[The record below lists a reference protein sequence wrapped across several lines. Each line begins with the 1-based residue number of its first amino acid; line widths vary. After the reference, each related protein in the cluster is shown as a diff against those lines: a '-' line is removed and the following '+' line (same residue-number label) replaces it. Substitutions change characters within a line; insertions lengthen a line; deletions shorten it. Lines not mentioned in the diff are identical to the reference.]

1 MGDEK
6 NEHHQHAQ
14 HHPRRGRPDRRR
26 QPGPDRLQERRR
38 RAPGAAGRL
47 RPGQRPGLLRRPGQ
61 PCDRRQRRPAG
72 APGTAKSG
80 QVFKIGEAAEI
91 PYDYGDFKGSRVALT
106 VTTIEQGTP
115 ADLDGL
121 NLGDKA
127 NGKVPYYIRYTVKN
141 IGTTDMSY
149 ASVGHVKGL
158 LGDGTEAQSLA
169 VIGKF
174 EKCKEES
181 MPKGF
186 ANGQT
191 QTSCAI
197 ALAPSAQTKV
207 AGAEYWGNPY
217 NAASKGKG
225 IAWK

>member
-1 MGDEK
+1 MSTTSMRNTTLGAVGLAVVGSLVLTGCKSGDE
-6 NEHHQHAQ
+6 ELPAQ
-14 HHPRRGRPDRRR
+14 PAASSPAGTSPT
-26 QPGPDRLQERRR
+26 
-38 RAPGAAGRL
+38 AGASASPSTG
-47 RPGQRPGLLRRPGQ
+47 GSAA
-61 PCDRRQRRPAG
+61 PAG
-72 APGTAKSG
+72 APGTAKPG

-106 VTTIEQGTP
+106 VTAIEQGTP
-115 ADLDGL
+115 ADLEGL
-121 NLGDKA
+121 KLGDKA

-149 ASVGHVKGL
+149 ASVGHVRGL

-197 ALAPSAQTKV
+197 ALAPSAQVKV

-217 NAASKGKG
+217 NAMSNSKG
-225 IAWK
+225 ISWK

>member
-1 MGDEK
+1 MSTISMRSTTLGAVALTVVGSLALTGCKNGDE
-6 NEHHQHAQ
+6 ELPAQ
-14 HHPRRGRPDRRR
+14 PAAS
-26 QPGPDRLQERRR
+26 
-38 RAPGAAGRL
+38 APGSAPASSGAPASPATGGSAA
-47 RPGQRPGLLRRPGQ
+47 
-61 PCDRRQRRPAG
+61 PAG

-115 ADLDGL
+115 ADLEGL

>member
-1 MGDEK
+1 MRNTTLGAVGLAVIGSLVLTGCKNGDE
-6 NEHHQHAQ
+6 ELPAQ
-14 HHPRRGRPDRRR
+14 PAASS
-26 QPGPDRLQERRR
+26 PGGTSPT
-38 RAPGAAGRL
+38 AGASASPSTG
-47 RPGQRPGLLRRPGQ
+47 
-61 PCDRRQRRPAG
+61 DSAAPAG

-106 VTTIEQGTP
+106 VTAIEQGTP
-115 ADLDGL
+115 ADLEGL
-121 NLGDKA
+121 KLGDKA

-141 IGTTDMSY
+141 IGATDMSY
-149 ASVGHVKGL
+149 ASVGHVRGL

-186 ANGQT
+186 TNGQT

-197 ALAPSAQTKV
+197 ALAPSAQVKV

-217 NAASKGKG
+217 NAISNGKG
-225 IAWK
+225 ITWK

>member
-1 MGDEK
+1 MSTISMRNTALGAVGLAVVGSLALTGCK
-6 NEHHQHAQ
+6 NGNEELPAQ
-14 HHPRRGRPDRRR
+14 PASSGPAGPASHGASAAPSTGAGS
-26 QPGPDRLQERRR
+26 QPP
-38 RAPGAAGRL
+38 AGAAG
-47 RPGQRPGLLRRPGQ
+47 
-61 PCDRRQRRPAG
+61 
-72 APGTAKSG
+72 TATSG
-80 QVFKIGEAAEI
+80 QAFKIGEAAQI
-91 PYDYGDFKGSRVALT
+91 PYDYGDFKGSKLALT
-106 VTTIEQGTP
+106 VTAIEQGTP
-115 ADLDGL
+115 ADLEGL

-149 ASVGHVKGL
+149 ASVGHVRGL

-174 EKCKEES
+174 EKCKDES

-217 NAASKGKG
+217 NATSNGKG
-225 IAWK
+225 ITWK

>member
-1 MGDEK
+1 MRRSVLATVGLAVVGGLALTGCESGDEASP
-6 NEHHQHAQ
+6 AQ
-14 HHPRRGRPDRRR
+14 PAAS
-26 QPGPDRLQERRR
+26 
-38 RAPGAAGRL
+38 APGSAPATSGAPSGAPTGDSAA
-47 RPGQRPGLLRRPGQ
+47 
-61 PCDRRQRRPAG
+61 PAG
-72 APGTAKSG
+72 APGTAKPG

-91 PYDYGDFKGSRVALT
+91 PYDYGDFKGSRLALT
-106 VTTIEQGTP
+106 VTAIEQGTA
-115 ADLDGL
+115 ADLEGL

-127 NGKVPYYIRYTVKN
+127 NGKVPYYIRFTVKN

-158 LGDGTEAQSLA
+158 LGDGSEAQSLA
-169 VIGKF
+169 VIGRF
-174 EKCKEES
+174 EKCKQES

-186 ANGQT
+186 ANGQS

-207 AGAEYWGNPY
+207 AGAQYAGNPY
-217 NAASKGKG
+217 NAANRSEA